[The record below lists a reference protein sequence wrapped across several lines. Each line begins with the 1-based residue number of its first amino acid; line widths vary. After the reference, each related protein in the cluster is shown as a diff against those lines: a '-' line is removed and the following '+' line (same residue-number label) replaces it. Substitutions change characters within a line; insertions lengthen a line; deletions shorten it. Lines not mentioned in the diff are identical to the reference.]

1 MSMLDSFKQRLSSG
15 EAHDR
20 ELMELDGAIDSAF
33 HIGRELV
40 ALGELSVPA
49 PSVVDIND
57 LVAQLEGVLAN
68 VLGRNIQ
75 TTLQLE
81 AVDSLVEAEAVQLEW
96 VFLNLAANS
105 REAMPNGGRFT
116 VQTTSIDRQVG
127 TSPRLRRFVHLTV
140 TDTGHGLFGDAR
152 IRAFDPFFSTERR
165 RRRLWPDQ
173 RRHDRSQLSGMAP
186 HRKQRTWHQHS
197 HSSASTDAHC
207 PLTGRHRIHPLRKS
221 T

>member
-1 MSMLDSFKQRLSSG
+1 MSMSLDSLRQRLASG
-15 EAHDR
+15 ESPDR
-20 ELMELDGAIDSAF
+20 ELLELDGAIDSAF

-40 ALGELSVPA
+40 ALGKPSVPA

-57 LVAQLEGVLAN
+57 LVAQLEGVLAR
-68 VLGRNIQ
+68 VLGPNIQ
-75 TTLQLE
+75 TTLQLG

-116 VQTTSIDRQVG
+116 VLTTSINRQVG

-152 IRAFDPFFSTERR
+152 IRAFDPFFSTKDGATGFGLTSVAMIVRSFQGWLHIESSERGTSIHIH
-165 RRRLWPDQ
+165 LPA
-173 RRHDRSQLSGMAP
+173 LMP
-186 HRKQRTWHQHS
+186 HTR
-197 HSSASTDAHC
+197 
-207 PLTGRHRIHPLRKS
+207 
-221 T
+221 